1 MDDASPNQN
10 SSDVEFS
17 GSCLCGGV
25 AFSLVGRF
33 DAFYLCHCNRCQK
46 GTGSLHGANLF
57 SNHLA
62 LVWRRGE
69 ALLQTF
75 QVANTRHKRCF
86 CKVCGSPMP
95 YRLAAL
101 NLVVV
106 PAGCLDVEVSIA
118 PTAKLFMAERANWG
132 EELSSVPGFDR
143 LPE

>member
-1 MDDASPNQN
+1 MDDESLNQN
-10 SSDVEFS
+10 SSDVEYS

-62 LVWRRGE
+62 LDWRRGE

-95 YRLAAL
+95 YRLEADRKS
-101 NLVVV
+101 VV
-106 PAGCLDVEVSIA
+106 
-118 PTAKLFMAERANWG
+118 
-132 EELSSVPGFDR
+132 
-143 LPE
+143 

>member
-1 MDDASPNQN
+1 MDDESLNQN
-10 SSDVEFS
+10 RLDVEFS

-25 AFSLVGRF
+25 AFSLVGHF
-33 DAFYLCHCNRCQK
+33 DAFYLCHCSRCQK

-62 LVWRRGE
+62 LDWRRGE

-75 QVANTRHKRCF
+75 KVPNSRHRRCF

-95 YRLAAL
+95 YRLQAL

-106 PAGCLDVEVSIA
+106 PAGCLDVEVPIA
-118 PTAKLFMAERANWG
+118 PTAKLFMVERANWG
-132 EELSSVPGFDR
+132 KALSSVPGFDR